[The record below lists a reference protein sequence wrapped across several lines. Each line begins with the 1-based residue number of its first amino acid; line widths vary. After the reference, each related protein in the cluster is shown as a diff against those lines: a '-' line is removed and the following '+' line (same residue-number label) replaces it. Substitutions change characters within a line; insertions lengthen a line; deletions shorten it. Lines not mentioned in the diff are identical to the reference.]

1 MAKEITL
8 TIDGQTVPVPEG
20 TTVLKA
26 AEMVEIDIPR
36 LCYFEGLP
44 PSGTC
49 RLCLVEIEGQQRLAV
64 SCTQR
69 VKEGMVVH
77 TQSERVTEARRFVLE
92 LIWSTHPGDCTTCEK
107 SGACDLQRYTYE
119 YDVDKSRYPLYVPEG
134 SPVEHHDPLIE
145 RNLNLCILCG
155 RCIRVCREQGQGIL
169 DFMERGM
176 TTVVT
181 TPLDRPLL
189 ESGCDFCGSCIAVC
203 PVGCLVERNRKLRGR
218 EWEFESKETRCGLCN
233 LGCDLIVDV
242 ARGRVVRTRPG
253 KDGYLCSRG
262 KFGWDFLTSEE
273 RLSHPMIRD
282 GNGFKECNWDEA
294 LNTIAKRLSEVRN
307 ARGADAIGGLIGGH
321 VSNEALYSFG
331 ELLRAG
337 IGTNNVDST
346 ARFVGANVATQV
358 LDVFGSLDAL
368 ASTKDLEH
376 AKTILTVG
384 SELGESYPRARLAI
398 KRTVEKGAKLVVI
411 DSSDSELTQ
420 LSTLHLKP
428 KRGAEAAVLDGVIR
442 ALLDAGLHDTEFLS
456 SCEGFSEGV
465 ESAGSYDAGLTGI
478 SDEQIQEASKL
489 FAKGRAVIALSDLRE
504 ETIARALPLLILTG
518 RPKRGLL
525 ALLPMANPWGVTLLA
540 RSDADLSAQQMLNKD
555 SPIAALYVVGADPIN
570 DGREK
575 LRNLEFLIVQDL
587 FLTETAKLA
596 DVVLPLNG
604 FLEEEGSVFNAG
616 GKLVAVSSAAPARHP
631 PLWEVS
637 AQLSERLGHAVN
649 DSAREIRAKI
659 KAFIQDKKRES
670 LLRFPRLTDERG
682 KHREPPSPFPR
693 FTLPETSWG
702 EHSQISEP
710 ASDQEVGVGSSSVAP
725 KEVEE

>member
-262 KFGWDFLTSEE
+262 KFGWDYLESED
-273 RLSHPMIRD
+273 RVRSPLVRD
-282 GNGFKECNWDEA
+282 SDGFREVDWDEA
-294 LNTIAKRLSEVRN
+294 LDTIAERLSSVRD
-307 ARGADAIGGLIGGH
+307 ARGPSAIGGLVGGH
-321 VSNEALYSFG
+321 LTNEAVHTFR
-331 ELLRAG
+331 ELFQTA
-337 IGTNNVDST
+337 IGTNNVAHVDGRT
-346 ARFVGANVATQV
+346 APLVIDT
-358 LDVFGSLDAL
+358 FGDLTPL
-368 ASTKDLEH
+368 ASVVQVERAKKILVVGPGLE
-376 AKTILTVG
+376 K
-384 SELGESYPRARLAI
+384 SYPRARLAI
-398 KRTVEKGAKLVVI
+398 KRAVENGAKLIVL
-411 DSSDSELTQ
+411 DPTDSELSR
-420 LSTLHLKP
+420 LATLHLKT
-428 KRGAEAAVLDGVIR
+428 KAGAEAFVLAGIAR
-442 ALLDAGLHDTEFLS
+442 NLLDAELHNAEFLS
-456 SCEGFSEGV
+456 SIPGGSEDVGKI
-465 ESAGSYDAGLTGI
+465 GTHDTTRTGI
-478 SDEQIQEASKL
+478 PDESIGEAAKL
-489 FAKGRAVIALSDLRE
+489 FAKGRGTIVVSDLRN
-504 ETIARALPLLILTG
+504 ETVSHAIALLMLTG
-518 RPKRGLL
+518 RTKSS
-525 ALLPMANPWGVTLLA
+525 LLPLYPLANPWSTVFLDPKA
-540 RSDADLSAQQMLNKD
+540 RGSLSEGLSA
-555 SPIAALYVVGADPIN
+555 LYIVGADPVGSN
-570 DGREK
+570 REIP
-575 LRNLEFLIVQDL
+575 NLDFLVVQDL
-587 FLTETAKLA
+587 FLTETAKKA

-604 FLEEEGSVFNAG
+604 FSEEDGTVLGPA
-616 GKLVAVSSAAPARHP
+616 GKLIAVHAAVPPVAPPA
-631 PLWEVS
+631 WQTFS
-637 AQLSERLGHAVN
+637 QLSMRLGPEMKYRSTRDIRTAVN
-649 DSAREIRAKI
+649 EITRKLREK
-659 KAFIQDKKRES
+659 S
-670 LLRFPRLTDERG
+670 TLRFPSLNDASGGQGRTS
-682 KHREPPSPFPR
+682 KTFSR
-693 FTLPETSWG
+693 FDLPEPSWTAR
-702 EHSQISEP
+702 SQI
-710 ASDQEVGVGSSSVAP
+710 QEVAVEPSVPATQ
-725 KEVEE
+725 EVAE